1 MCFCVIKVMKYQEWQ
16 NKQNRFPAM
25 TGIKIEVFNELLP
38 YFSEAH
44 QEYLSQYHITG
55 KRRSGYRQY
64 VMYKNS
70 PLPCIEERL
79 AFILS
84 YIKLNP
90 LQEHHADLFGIEQKQ
105 CYEYV
110 HGLRIILHKALA
122 NAGCMP
128 AQTDKELQ
136 LRLSELFNEEEKVL
150 LHDGTERE
158 VPRPQDT
165 EEQKEKY
172 SGKKKKH
179 TVKNALIVSAA
190 CAILFVSPTFSGR
203 IHDKTIADTS
213 YSIPAGF
220 TLLQDSG
227 YQGYAPLGVEI
238 IQPQK
243 KPKGKELT
251 KEQKERNREISVD
264 RVRIEH
270 TIGSVKRARIVKDEC
285 RLRKNFVE
293 NVFTTCAAMHN
304 FRILTKPFEY
314 KNKLT

>member
-1 MCFCVIKVMKYQEWQ
+1 MKYQEWQ
-16 NKQNRFPAM
+16 NKQNRFLAM
-25 TGIKIEVFNELLP
+25 TGVNIEVFNNLLP
-38 YFSEAH
+38 YFGDAH
-44 QEYLSQYHITG
+44 QEYLSRYHLTG

-64 VMYKNS
+64 VMYKTS

-90 LQEHHADLFGIEQKQ
+90 LQEHHADLFDIEQKQ
-105 CYEYV
+105 CYEFV
-110 HGLRIILHKALA
+110 HGLRIILHKALES
-122 NAGCMP
+122 AGCMP

-136 LRLSELFNEEEKVL
+136 SRLSEFCKEGEKVL

-158 VPRPQDT
+158 VPRPQD
-165 EEQKEKY
+165 EDEQKEKY

-179 TVKNALIVSAA
+179 TVKNALIISAA
-190 CAILFVSPTFSGR
+190 CTILFVSPTFSGR
-203 IHDKTIADTS
+203 VHDKTIADTA
-213 YSIPAGF
+213 YSIPSGF

-227 YQGYAPLGVEI
+227 YQGYAPSGVEI

-251 KEQKERNREISVD
+251 KEQKDRNREISVD

-285 RLRKNFVE
+285 RLRKGNFVE
-293 NVFTTCAAMHN
+293 SILATCAAMHN